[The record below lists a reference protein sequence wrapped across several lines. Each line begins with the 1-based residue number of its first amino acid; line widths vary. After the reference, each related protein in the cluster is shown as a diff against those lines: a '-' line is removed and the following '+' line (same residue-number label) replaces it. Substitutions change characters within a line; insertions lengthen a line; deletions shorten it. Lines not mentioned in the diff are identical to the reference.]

1 MHLLFAILG
10 ASPRRRF
17 DVLRN
22 CLDNSCNSA
31 SPIAPLMAYP
41 RTIPNYDL
49 YGDKASNKWTNAFN
63 FEWIPQRSAPY
74 QWVIQPHR
82 HEAFLQI
89 LYLTAGGVQLQIE
102 DGQSTVLAPCLI
114 VIPAGHVHGFRFS
127 PTSDGPVVTA
137 SQKALESQAAV
148 VMPELLATLRTPCV
162 LPLQDE
168 MRYSHQLM
176 PLFLALEQESRTHA
190 PGQMAAGTSLLTAL
204 MVQVYRIS
212 GVTDESPTTSLH
224 TVSRKARQIEKFRAL
239 VDKNF
244 KHQHSVQAYA
254 QEMGVTSGQLSR
266 LCREVLGMSS
276 LDTINARIVHEAQ
289 RELVY
294 TSLPVK
300 QLAAELGFDDDA
312 YFSRFFRKHTGLSPK
327 AFRAQAIGQMAQA
340 QRQTLKAD
348 ENTLPPPG

>member
-1 MHLLFAILG
+1 LNGRQHR
-10 ASPRRRF
+10 S
-17 DVLRN
+17 
-22 CLDNSCNSA
+22 
-31 SPIAPLMAYP
+31 MAYP

-49 YGDKASNKWTNAFN
+49 YGDQARPAWSNAFN

-89 LYLTAGGVQLQIE
+89 LHLTAGTVQLQIE
-102 DGQSTVLAPCLI
+102 DSRSEVQAPCLI

-127 PTSDGPVVTA
+127 KNIDGPVVTA
-137 SQKALESQAAV
+137 SQKALESVAAA
-148 VMPELLATLRTPCV
+148 VMPELLTTLRKPWV
-162 LPLQDE
+162 LPLQDD
-168 MRYSHQLM
+168 MRYSGQLM

-190 PGQMAAGTSLLTAL
+190 PGQMAAGTSLLVAL
-204 MVQVYRIS
+204 MVQVHRIS
-212 GVTDESPTTSLH
+212 GVTDENPHTTLH

-239 VDKNF
+239 VDRRF
-244 KHQHSVQAYA
+244 RHQHSVQAYA
-254 QEMGVTSGQLSR
+254 AELGVTAGQLSR

-276 LDTINARIVHEAQ
+276 LDAINARIVHEAQ

-300 QLAAELGFDDDA
+300 QLASELGFEDDA

-327 AFRAQAIGQMAQA
+327 AFRAQALGRMQGHAMSV
-340 QRQTLKAD
+340 
-348 ENTLPPPG
+348 PGL